1 MKEENAGI
9 SENSNLTLEKLTGIL
24 RRFWWL
30 LLLFA
35 LLGGSAAYY
44 YTARQPRIYKKVAS
58 VMMRDN
64 TAADREDASERILH
78 ELGADTGAANL
89 ANESY
94 ILKSTALMQHV
105 VEKLRL
111 NTTYH
116 RASELRL
123 VDIYGDSPIRTNFE
137 RINTPD
143 SFRLQVTPLNER
155 EFSLKYTDAGKPY
168 ELTAGYGELLELPQA
183 TLRITPSAAMSTE
196 SYGEPIYITRDSVQN
211 TTRNL
216 LEVLSVTRPDLKD
229 ASMLEIS
236 ITCGHPGKAEDI
248 LNELIEAYN
257 RHTQEERSDAARKT
271 KQFIMARLRELG
283 HELGSVASRLR
294 ESQQAASGNNFAES
308 VMESD
313 FRLSQSLA
321 QEIFSKET
329 QLKLARSM
337 EQEFEANAADGSLLS
352 TAGQLTES
360 LADKVSL
367 YNEACLE
374 YARYAAS
381 AGSRNPVAAA
391 LREKMG
397 SALSAARQS
406 LSNYCAALQL
416 ELTELQNK
424 QRELET
430 RMSTAADR
438 QLQLQPLLR
447 EQKVKEALYMLL
459 LTKEQE
465 NALALAIASPTARV
479 LETAH
484 GSDAPIAPRTGA
496 IVTAGTAGGAALCGL
511 GLLGL
516 SLLNTRIRNR
526 HDAESAGPLPVVAEL
541 PELNRKERKRRS
553 FVLQAPHSSMAE
565 CLHILRNNVD
575 NFLPR
580 PEQGGGHIVLLT
592 STVPNEGKTFIS
604 ANLAATYARS
614 GKHVLVIDA
623 DLRKQSLTRAM
634 EGNGRRG
641 LSNLLLREIRDPRD
655 VLHPLPG
662 TLGLPGSADIM
673 YSGSAVPDPVTL
685 LSQPLLGKLLQHL
698 RPQYDAVLL
707 DAPPYGVL
715 ADTDLLAAQADLT
728 LYVVRSGKIQRNHL
742 QRIHRLQESG
752 KLPHVALV
760 LNAVNFRAESY
771 SYYGYE
777 YGYGVP
783 HRNGH

>member
-1 MKEENAGI
+1 MKGEKA
-9 SENSNLTLEKLTGIL
+9 ENSESSNLNTERLCGLF
-24 RRFWWL
+24 RRFLWL
-30 LLLFA
+30 VLLFA
-35 LLGGSAAYY
+35 VLGGGAAYY
-44 YTARQPRIYKKVAS
+44 YTARQPKVYRKAAS
-58 VMMRDN
+58 VMMRDS
-64 TAADREDASERILH
+64 TSGSEDASERILQ

-111 NTTYH
+111 NTTCQ
-116 RASELRL
+116 REEELRL
-123 VDIYGDSPIRTNFE
+123 TDIYNESPIRVQFE

-143 SFRLQVTPLNER
+143 SFHIRVTPLNEK
-155 EFSLKYTDAGKPY
+155 EFTLQYVDTGAPH

-183 TLRITPSAAMSTE
+183 TLRITPTASMNNE
-196 SYGEPIYITRDSVQN
+196 SYGESIIVTRETVQD
-211 TTRNL
+211 TARKL
-216 LEVLSVTRPDLKD
+216 LEALTVTRPDLKD

-271 KQFIMARLRELG
+271 KQFIMARLQELGRELG
-283 HELGSVASRLR
+283 NVASRLR
-294 ESQQAASGNNFAES
+294 ESQQSSGGNAYAES
-308 VMESD
+308 AMEAD
-313 FRLSQSLA
+313 FLLSQSLA

-329 QLKLARSM
+329 QLKLARTM
-337 EQEFEANAADGSLLS
+337 EQEFEANAANGSLLS

-391 LREKMG
+391 LREKMN
-397 SALSAARQS
+397 SALDAARQS
-406 LSNYCAALQL
+406 LNNYCAALRL

-424 QRELET
+424 QHELEI
-430 RMSTAADR
+430 RMSAGADR

-447 EQKVKEALYMLL
+447 EQKVKEELYMLL

-465 NALALAIASPTARV
+465 NALALAIASPTAKV

-484 GSDAPIAPRTGA
+484 GSDEPIAPRTAA
-496 IVTAGTAGGAALCGL
+496 IITAGSAGGAALCGL
-511 GLLGL
+511 GLVGLGM
-516 SLLNTRIRNR
+516 LNTRIRNR
-526 HDAESAGPLPVVAEL
+526 HDADSDSSLPVVAEL
-541 PELNRKERKRRS
+541 PRLTRRERNRRS
-553 FVLQAPHSSMAE
+553 FVLQSPHSTMAE
-565 CLHILRNNVD
+565 CLHILRNNLD
-575 NFLPR
+575 SFLPR
-580 PEQGGGHIVLLT
+580 PEQGGHTVLLT
-592 STVPNEGKTFIS
+592 STAPNEGKTFIS

-614 GKHVLVIDA
+614 GKRVLVIDA

-641 LSNLLLREIRDPRD
+641 LSNLLLHEIRDPQEII
-655 VLHPLPG
+655 HPLPG
-662 TLGLPGSADIM
+662 TLGMVGSADIL
-673 YSGSAVPDPVTL
+673 YSGTAVPEPVTL
-685 LSQPLLGKLLQHL
+685 LSQPLLGKLLHHL
-698 RPQYDAVLL
+698 QLQYDAVLL

-715 ADTDLLAAQADLT
+715 ADTDLLAAQADMT
-728 LYVVRSGKIQRNHL
+728 LYVIRSGKIHRNHL
-742 QRIHRLQESG
+742 QRIQHLRDSG

-760 LNAVNFRAESY
+760 LNDVNFRAASY
-771 SYYGYE
+771 SYYGYG
-777 YGYGVP
+777 YGYGN
-783 HRNGH
+783 RQTD

>member
-1 MKEENAGI
+1 MKEEKEGN
-9 SENSNLTLEKLTGIL
+9 SESSNLTLERLTGIF

-44 YTARQPRIYKKVAS
+44 YTARQPRVYKKVAS

-64 TAADREDASERILH
+64 SAEREDASVRILH

-116 RASELRL
+116 RSEELRL
-123 VDIYGDSPIRTNFE
+123 VDIYGESPIRVNFE

-143 SFRLQVTPLNER
+143 SFRLQVIPLSER
-155 EFSLKYTDAGKPY
+155 EFSLKYTDLGIPH
-168 ELTAGYGELLELPQA
+168 ELTAEYGELLELPQA
-183 TLRITPSAAMSTE
+183 TLRITPSANMSTE
-196 SYGEPIYITRDSVQN
+196 SYGESIFITRDSVQN

-236 ITCGHPGKAEDI
+236 ITSGHPSKAEDI

-271 KQFIMARLRELG
+271 KQFIMARLQELG
-283 HELGSVASRLR
+283 HELGSVASQLR
-294 ESQQAASGNNFAES
+294 ESQHAASGNTFAES
-308 VMESD
+308 VMEAD
-313 FRLSQSLA
+313 FHLSQSLA

-374 YARYAAS
+374 YARYAAY

-391 LREKMG
+391 LREKMD
-397 SALSAARQS
+397 SALNAARQS
-406 LSNYCAALQL
+406 LNNYCAALQL

-424 QRELET
+424 RRELET
-430 RMSTAADR
+430 RMSSTADR

-516 SLLNTRIRNR
+516 GMLNTRIRNR
-526 HDAESAGPLPVVAEL
+526 HDVESAVPLPVVAEL
-541 PELNRKERKRRS
+541 PELSRKERKRRS
-553 FVLQAPHSSMAE
+553 FILQTPHSAMAE
-565 CLHILRNNVD
+565 SLHILRNNAD
-575 NFLPR
+575 NILPR
-580 PEQGGGHIVLLT
+580 PEQGGGHTILLT
-592 STVPNEGKTFIS
+592 STVPNEGKTFIT

-641 LSNLLLREIRDPRD
+641 LSNLLLREIRDTQD

-662 TLGLPGSADIM
+662 TLGLPGSADII

-685 LSQPLLGKLLQHL
+685 LSQPQLGKLLQHL
-698 RPQYDAVLL
+698 RSQYDAVLL

-715 ADTDLLAAQADLT
+715 ADTDLLAAQSDLT
-728 LYVVRSGKIQRNHL
+728 LYIIRSGKIQRNYL
-742 QRIHRLQESG
+742 QHILRLQEIG

-760 LNAVNFRAESY
+760 LNAVNFRTASY

-777 YGYGVP
+777 YGYGVS
-783 HRNGH
+783 HCKGL

>member
-1 MKEENAGI
+1 MKEEKAGNAA
-9 SENSNLTLEKLTGIL
+9 NSSLTLEQLTGIF

-44 YTARQPRIYKKVAS
+44 YTARQPRVYKKVAS

-64 TAADREDASERILH
+64 AADREDASERILH

-111 NTTYH
+111 NTTCH
-116 RASELRL
+116 RAEELRL
-123 VDIYGDSPIRTNFE
+123 VDIYKESPIRVNFE

-143 SFRLQVTPLNER
+143 SFQLQVTPLNER
-155 EFSLKYTDAGKPY
+155 EFSLKYTDLGVPHA
-168 ELTAGYGELLELPQA
+168 LTAGYGELLELPQA
-183 TLRITPSAAMSTE
+183 TLRITPSSAMTTE
-196 SYGEPIYITRDSVQN
+196 SYGESIYITRDSVQN
-211 TTRNL
+211 TTRKL
-216 LEVLSVTRPDLKD
+216 LEALTVTRPDLKD

-236 ITCGHPGKAEDI
+236 LTCGHPGKAEDI

-271 KQFIMARLRELG
+271 KQFIMARLQELG

-294 ESQQAASGNNFAES
+294 ESQQAATGNNFAES
-308 VMESD
+308 VMEAD

-374 YARYAAS
+374 YARYASS

-397 SALSAARQS
+397 STLNAARQS

-416 ELTELQNK
+416 ELTELQTK

-430 RMSTAADR
+430 RMSSTADR

-484 GSDAPIAPRTGA
+484 GSDEPIAPRTEA
-496 IVTAGTAGGAALCGL
+496 IITAGTAGGTALCGL

-516 SLLNTRIRNR
+516 GMLNTRIRNR
-526 HDAESAGPLPVVAEL
+526 HDAESACSLPVVAEL
-541 PELNRKERKRRS
+541 PKLSRKERRRLS
-553 FVLQAPHSSMAE
+553 FILQTPHSTMAE
-565 CLHILRNNVD
+565 CLHILRNNAD

-580 PEQGGGHIVLLT
+580 PEQGGGHIILMT

-614 GKHVLVIDA
+614 GKRVLVIDA

-662 TLGLPGSADIM
+662 TLGLPGRADIM
-673 YSGSAVPDPVTL
+673 YSGSAVPEPVTL
-685 LSQPLLGKLLQHL
+685 LSQQLLGKLLQHL
-698 RPQYDAVLL
+698 RAQYDAVLL

-728 LYVVRSGKIQRNHL
+728 LYIIRSGKIQKSHL
-742 QRIHRLQESG
+742 QRILQLQESG
-752 KLPHVALV
+752 RLPHVGLV
-760 LNAVNFRAESY
+760 LNAVNFRAAAY
-771 SYYGYE
+771 SYYGY
-777 YGYGVP
+777 GYGLP
-783 HRNGH
+783 PRKAN